1 MPRSCC
7 IFEGAEESTDTHLNY
22 YFNNKLMPAIMD
34 NIVAL
39 IPLDSGF
46 LDYNRLWMTN
56 SLRGVFDFD
65 INIETLQK
73 DSHYGPEASGIIAEN
88 MFLARKI
95 YDGIIDSTNGEVK
108 LKEFQIDKI
117 PEIIEQQ
124 IQKEIEILGDDYIK
138 TIPLYDGVS
147 PLKNDIKELMI
158 NNRWKPSCNILGID
172 NCSKIEDGGFGVSSG
187 IKVRMSMRIPPLI
200 NKDKAI
206 EALKNAISQN
216 TYFGTKIS
224 LGYYDFAEGVLFA
237 DLKTRTQNILNRAS
251 LLFLGNEI
259 ILMEEVEIYLL
270 LLILNVNILIL
281 I

>member
-1 MPRSCC
+1 
-7 IFEGAEESTDTHLNY
+7 
-22 YFNNKLMPAIMD
+22 
-34 NIVAL
+34 
-39 IPLDSGF
+39 
-46 LDYNRLWMTN
+46 MTN

-95 YDGIIDSTNGEVK
+95 YDGIIDSTNGEIK

-117 PEIIEQQ
+117 PKIIEQQ

-138 TIPLYDGVS
+138 AIPLYDGVS
-147 PLKNDIKELMI
+147 PLKNNVKELMI

-237 DLKTRTQNILNRAS
+237 DMKTRTQNILNRAS
-251 LLFLGNEI
+251 LLFFGNESIFNGGGGSIPFITYFKNQYPNTDI
-259 ILMEEVEIYLL
+259 ICTGIVGSDCHEHGPNEN
-270 LLILNVNILIL
+270 LNVEACKKIICVLCYFLSEI
-281 I
+281 